1 MSGII
6 FKSDKSQKT
15 IEQWYLK
22 FLDKVQIPVKS
33 ELIATSF
40 GGNHVLFA
48 GDHSKPPMICL
59 HSMLTGS
66 SLLLS
71 EIEALTEK
79 YYLIIPDI
87 PGQSAR
93 GLNKHLSYKTDDHAI
108 WLDEILNALNIE
120 KAVFLGISLGGF
132 ICRQYASI
140 FADKVEKLILIV
152 PAGIVQGSVPKGL
165 MKLAFPM
172 IKFKINPS
180 EKNLRKLVMNLITTW
195 DEDWAYFMGDAFND
209 FKPNM
214 KIPPLATDEELS
226 KISAPLLLIAAEFD
240 ISFPGQVLIDRVEEQ
255 IPDAEFEL
263 IKDSRHSPP
272 TTPEFREWLKERIFR
287 FVD

>member
-1 MSGII
+1 MTKAI
-6 FKSDKSQKT
+6 FKNEESKNR

-22 FLDKVQIPVKS
+22 FLDKVQVSVKS
-33 ELIATSF
+33 EFVSTSI
-40 GGNHVLFA
+40 GESHVLFA
-48 GDHSKPPMICL
+48 GDESNPPLICL

-66 SLLLS
+66 ALLLS

-79 YYLIIPDI
+79 YYLILPDI

-93 GLNKHLSYKTDDHAI
+93 GLKMHLSYTNDDHAI
-108 WLDEILNALNIE
+108 WLNDILIALNIE

-132 ICRQYASI
+132 ICRKYATLYP
-140 FADKVEKLILIV
+140 DKVEKLILIV

-165 MKLAFPM
+165 MKLAFPL
-172 IKFKINPS
+172 IKYKIRPT

-195 DEDWAYFMGDAFND
+195 DEDWAYYMGDAFND
-209 FKPNM
+209 FKPNL
-214 KIPPLATDEELS
+214 KIPPLATDEELN

-240 ISFPGQVLIDRVEEQ
+240 ISFPGQQLIGRVKEQ

-263 IKDSRHSPP
+263 LKDSRHSPP
-272 TTPEFREWLKERIFR
+272 TKPEFREWLKERIFL
-287 FVD
+287 FID